1 MKKVKN
7 RGGEESR
14 ISYFV
19 LMVME
24 LGVRETISE
33 ELIELCQNAKAS
45 ITTPEQEDLR

>member
-24 LGVRETISE
+24 LGVRGTISE
-33 ELIELCQNAKAS
+33 ELIECVRMPRLPYRLLNRK
-45 ITTPEQEDLR
+45 T